1 VENDT
6 AQPQSYIASIDHA
19 LRLLLMLKVQSR
31 IRVADAADELGVA
44 RSTAHRVLGMLVY
57 RGFAVQDPGSRAYRA
72 GPVLVEVGMGALAQ
86 LDVRQRARP
95 YLEHVAALTGETS
108 SLQILDGTQA
118 RFVDSVESVNAVR
131 VGVSLPAH
139 IASGGKAMLACMS
152 DRALLALYPAEDL
165 GPAVTAATITSRTAL
180 LAELDVIREQGYA
193 VNHGESASGLTAV
206 GVAIR
211 GSDRVAVAALTTAA
225 PATRTDPAKV
235 RDIASALQEA
245 ARDIEAHLS
254 TPANARAKG

>member
-1 VENDT
+1 MASPYNSAVENDT

-19 LRLLLMLKVQSR
+19 LRLLLMLKVQPR

-57 RGFAVQDPGSRAYRA
+57 RGFAIQDPGSRAYRA

-95 YLEHVAALTGETS
+95 YLERVAAQTGETT

-131 VGVSLPAH
+131 VGSRAGVSLPAH

-152 DRALLALYPAEDL
+152 DRALLTLYPSEDL
-165 GPAVTAATITSRTAL
+165 GSPLTPRRSPAARRCSRSSLRSASRATPSTTARARPASSRSARPSAAVTGCRW
-180 LAELDVIREQGYA
+180 
-193 VNHGESASGLTAV
+193 
-206 GVAIR
+206 
-211 GSDRVAVAALTTAA
+211 
-225 PATRTDPAKV
+225 PP
-235 RDIASALQEA
+235 
-245 ARDIEAHLS
+245 
-254 TPANARAKG
+254 